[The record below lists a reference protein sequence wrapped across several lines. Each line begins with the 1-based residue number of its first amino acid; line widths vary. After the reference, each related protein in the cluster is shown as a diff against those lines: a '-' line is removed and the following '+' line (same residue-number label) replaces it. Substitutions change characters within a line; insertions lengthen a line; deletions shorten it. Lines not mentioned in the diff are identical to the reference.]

1 MTTIFVRNNGSEP
14 FSDGLDGIMYNFEP
28 GKEVEIPEIAAKHIF
43 GYGDDN
49 KEPYLVRLGWMKMS
63 NQFNMAMERLG
74 TFSFSKESSLPKQE
88 PAKTVHL
95 SAPVVERV
103 AAPMPKAKGAAKVAN
118 LNG

>member
-1 MTTIFVRNNGSEP
+1 MTTIFVTNNGQQTFVDS
-14 FSDGLDGIMYNFEP
+14 FDGTKYTFEP
-28 GKEVEIPEIAAKHIF
+28 KKELEVPEVVAKHIF

>member
-1 MTTIFVRNNGSEP
+1 MTTIFVRNNGSET
-14 FSDGLDGIMYNFEP
+14 FSDGLDGTVYHFEP
-28 GKEVEIPEIAAKHIF
+28 GKEIEIPEIAAKHIF

-63 NQFNMAMERLG
+63 NQFNLAMERLAQ
-74 TFSFSKESSLPKQE
+74 FSFSKESS
-88 PAKTVHL
+88 KTVHL

-103 AAPMPKAKGAAKVAN
+103 AAPMPKANGAAKVAN

>member
-1 MTTIFVRNNGSEP
+1 MTTIFVRNNGSDK
-14 FSDGLDGIMYNFEP
+14 FSDGLDGTVYHFEP

-63 NQFNMAMERLG
+63 NQFDEAMEKLAL
-74 TFSFSKESSLPKQE
+74 FSFSKESVKP
-88 PAKTVHL
+88 VHL

-118 LNG
+118 LDG

>member
-1 MTTIFVRNNGSEP
+1 MTTIFVRNNGSDN
-14 FSDGLDGIMYNFEP
+14 FSDGLDGAVYHFEP
-28 GKEVEIPEIAAKHIF
+28 GKTIEIPEIAAKHIF

-63 NQFNMAMERLG
+63 NQFDMAMEKLAQ
-74 TFSFSKESSLPKQE
+74 FSFSKESVKP
-88 PAKTVHL
+88 VHL

-118 LNG
+118 LDG

>member
-1 MTTIFVRNNGSEP
+1 MTTIFVRNNGSDK
-14 FSDGLDGIMYNFEP
+14 FSDGLDGTVYHFEP

-43 GYGDDN
+43 GYGDDD

-63 NQFNMAMERLG
+63 NQFDAAMQKLAE
-74 TFSFSKESSLPKQE
+74 FSFSKESS
-88 PAKTVHL
+88 KTVHL

-118 LNG
+118 FNA

>member
-1 MTTIFVRNNGSEP
+1 MTTIFVRNNGSDP
-14 FSDGLDGIMYNFEP
+14 FFDALDGTVYHFES
-28 GKEVEIPEIAAKHIF
+28 GKEIEIPEIAAKHIF

-63 NQFNMAMERLG
+63 NQFDEAMEKLAL
-74 TFSFSKESSLPKQE
+74 FSFSKESVKP
-88 PAKTVHL
+88 VHL

-118 LNG
+118 LDG